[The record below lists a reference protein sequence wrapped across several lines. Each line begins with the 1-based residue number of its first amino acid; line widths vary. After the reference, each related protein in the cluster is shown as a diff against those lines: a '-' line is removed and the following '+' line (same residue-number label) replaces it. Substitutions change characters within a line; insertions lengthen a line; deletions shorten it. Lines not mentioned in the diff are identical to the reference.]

1 MIDRMIVSQLKF
13 LLNQRLTLK
22 QARQTHAAVLVHKFH
37 HLQPLLVHQLLVSSR
52 GYSFDLLQY
61 VKSILRHAGSP
72 DSFSWGCLI
81 RFLSQHGQFREA
93 CSAYCEM
100 QALGLCPST
109 FAVSSALRACART
122 EDIVGGR
129 LVHAQVNKY
138 GFSGCVYV
146 QTALVD
152 LYSRL
157 GEMQTAQKVF
167 DEMPERNVVS
177 WNSILFGYLKLG
189 NLDMARNLFSEIPEK
204 DVISWNSMISGYA
217 KAGDMKHAGELFQQ
231 MPERNSASWNAMLS
245 GYVDCGNIELA
256 RELFDAMPQTSEV
269 SWIAMIGGYSKCGDV
284 ESACLLFDQLGKK
297 NLLAYNAMIACYAQ
311 NGRPTE
317 ALQIFNGM
325 IECGLEIVPDK
336 ITFSSIISAC
346 SQLGDLKLGSWI
358 ELQMEKLGIEKD
370 DHLATALI
378 DLHAKCGSIHK
389 AYELFNS
396 LKKKDVVAYSAMIL
410 GYAVNGKAV
419 DAIQLFEEMVD
430 AHICPNSVTFA
441 GLLTAYSHTGLV
453 EEGYRSFNSMK
464 NYGLVPSADH
474 YGMMV
479 DLLGRAGHLEDAYN
493 LIKTMPMQPHAG
505 VWGALLLACRL
516 HNNVEI
522 GEIAARHCFKLDP
535 DRAGY
540 QSLLSNIYASVGR
553 WTDVKQMR
561 EAVEEKASAK
571 IPGYSWVEST

>member
-1 MIDRMIVSQLKF
+1 MIVSELK
-13 LLNQRLTLK
+13 LLLTKRLTLK
-22 QARQTHAAVLVHKFH
+22 QAQQTHATILVHKFH
-37 HLQPLLVHQLLVSSR
+37 HLKPLLVAQLLI
-52 GYSFDLLQY
+52 YSPTCSFELLRY
-61 VKSILRHAGSP
+61 VKSLLCHAQSP

-93 CSAYCEM
+93 CSAYGEM
-100 QALGLCPST
+100 QKLGLCPST
-109 FAVSSALRACART
+109 FAVSSALRACARI

-146 QTALVD
+146 QTALVG

-167 DEMPERNVVS
+167 DEMPKRNVVS
-177 WNSILFGYLKLG
+177 WNSILFGYLRLG
-189 NLDMARNLFSEIPEK
+189 NLDMARNHFSEIPEK

-217 KAGDMKHAGELFQQ
+217 KAGDMTRAGVLFQQ

-256 RELFDAMPQTSEV
+256 RELFDAMPQRSEV

-284 ESACLLFDQLGKK
+284 KSARLLFDQLGEK
-297 NLLAYNAMIACYAQ
+297 NLLVYNAMIACYAQ

-317 ALQIFNGM
+317 ALQLFNGM
-325 IECGLEIVPDK
+325 IKHGAKIVPDK

-346 SQLGDLKLGSWI
+346 SQLGDLKFGSWI
-358 ELQMEKLGIEKD
+358 ELQMEKLGIETD

-378 DLHAKCGSIHK
+378 DLYAKCGSICK
-389 AYELFNS
+389 ADELFNS
-396 LKKKDVVAYSAMIL
+396 LKKKDLVAYSAMIL

-419 DAIQLFEEMVD
+419 DAIKLFEEMVD
-430 AHICPNSVTFA
+430 ARICPNSVTFT

-464 NYGLVPSADH
+464 NYGLVPAADH
-474 YGMMV
+474 YGIMV
-479 DLLGRAGHLEDAYN
+479 DLLGRAGHLEDACN

-505 VWGALLLACRL
+505 VWGALLLACRS
-516 HNNVEI
+516 HNNVET
-522 GEIAARHCFKLDP
+522 GEIAARHCCKLEP

-540 QSLLSNIYASVGR
+540 RSLLSNIYASVGR
-553 WTDVKQMR
+553 WTDAKQIR
-561 EAVEEKASAK
+561 EVVEEKASAK
-571 IPGYSWVEST
+571 IPGYSWLEST